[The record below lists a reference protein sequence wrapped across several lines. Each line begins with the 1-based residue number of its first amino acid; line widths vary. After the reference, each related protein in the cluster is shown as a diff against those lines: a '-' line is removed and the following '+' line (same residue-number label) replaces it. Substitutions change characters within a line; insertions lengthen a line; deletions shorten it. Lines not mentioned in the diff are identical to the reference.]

1 MSDRKSRAQE
11 GSRGMSGKEKK
22 VYRIFQRI
30 AGRYDRAN
38 ERISLGL
45 QGRWKQMLTR
55 ALSREL
61 PEGGQVLDVCCGT
74 GDVSLLLSEA
84 RSDLSVTGIDFSP
97 AMLKV
102 AEQRAE
108 RKALSRAQVRF
119 LRGNAMALPFR
130 DGAFDAAVISFGLRN
145 TADYR
150 KTLSEMKRVV
160 KEGGTVA
167 CLDSFV
173 PGSGLVQPFYRFY
186 FRILM
191 PLLGGGLKYRKEYQW
206 LYQSTKEFLRRE
218 ELAGLF
224 RDLGLIRVRAESRM
238 FGACSLVSGV
248 KTLTKRNRAHEA
260 AHEMEDMVYERR

>member
-61 PEGGQVLDVCCGT
+61 PEKGQVLDVCCGT
-74 GDVSLLLSEA
+74 GDVSLLLAEA

-102 AEQRAE
+102 AEQRKARAVLRGKRSRGTDR
-108 RKALSRAQVRF
+108 RKRGGGTEGRAQVRF

-191 PLLGGGLKYRKEYQW
+191 PLLGGGLKYREEYQW

-224 RDLGLIRVRAESRM
+224 RDLGLGKVRAESRM

-248 KTLTKRNRAHEA
+248 KTLTK
-260 AHEMEDMVYERR
+260 